1 MSFTWKDTV
10 ATISMIVAVTLAIS
24 LTAGAFE
31 SIESRWAL
39 ATFAL
44 LVLGGITGLITG
56 TVKMMEHTW
65 SIILLYVVT
74 VAALTITVV
83 NAFLNSQLW
92 FMAMV
97 IAYAVVWLEFL
108 SVDLTTRTP
117 RTPGLPRGGAA

>member
-24 LTAGAFE
+24 LAAGVFE

>member
-1 MSFTWKDTV
+1 MSFTWKDSV

-56 TVKMMEHTW
+56 TVKMMERTW

-92 FMAMV
+92 FMALV

>member
-83 NAFLNSQLW
+83 NAFLNSQSW

>member
-44 LVLGGITGLITG
+44 LVFGGITGLITG
-56 TVKMMEHTW
+56 TVKMMERTW

-83 NAFLNSQLW
+83 NAFLNSQSW

>member
-56 TVKMMEHTW
+56 TVKMMERTW